1 MNWADISCVCHFC
14 TSPNKIL
21 YQLLMARFVLR
32 NRHNVCCLNI
42 WLPSILTAISYKRKI
57 FQFLHLK
64 PVLYKQSYSINSHFA
79 TDTPT
84 QKWECCPHVINSIRC
99 KVRRQL
105 TIFKLLNSSANKI
118 LSDAPP
124 PDRLYRHN
132 NTERAN
138 GVHILSMYK
147 HFQFTARSCKN
158 MDRKA
163 VFHVKIN
170 PCRLPRSKP
179 SQLTTNWS
187 SFHHSCSIV
196 ASYQLG

>member
-1 MNWADISCVCHFC
+1 MAIWTEQRFHVFVISAPA
-14 TSPNKIL
+14 PNKIL

-64 PVLYKQSYSINSHFA
+64 PVLYKQSYSINLHFA

-124 PDRLYRHN
+124 QTGCTDITILNEQMVYTYSACTNIFNLLHDHAKTWIGKLYFMWR
-132 NTERAN
+132 
-138 GVHILSMYK
+138 
-147 HFQFTARSCKN
+147 
-158 MDRKA
+158 
-163 VFHVKIN
+163 
-170 PCRLPRSKP
+170 
-179 SQLTTNWS
+179 
-187 SFHHSCSIV
+187 
-196 ASYQLG
+196 